1 MEADIQ
7 RVMKAEI
14 LRSVGGPE
22 PLYELTHKYAEGSDS
37 PMWKK
42 KQMRNRTV
50 IKEEMKDAKFEEV
63 SAESVSLSDGEEGSD
78 LPGDEGSENSDGKDG
93 RGSEFGPGK
102 KKRKKK

>member
-1 MEADIQ
+1 MDVQQMEADIQ

-42 KQMRNRTV
+42 K
-50 IKEEMKDAKFEEV
+50 
-63 SAESVSLSDGEEGSD
+63 
-78 LPGDEGSENSDGKDG
+78 
-93 RGSEFGPGK
+93 
-102 KKRKKK
+102 